1 MTSKRKNKHDVIV
14 GNYLKDEKKGLWV
27 CELRFTDPTGRR
39 TRKSVSATTKKRCIE
54 KAREL
59 RDQLLLTSPYVSKE
73 KITLKAFAE
82 NWMITTQK
90 MVLKPTTY
98 MRKEQVLR
106 YQVYPY
112 VGHIP
117 VNELNL
123 FSIQN
128 MVNQLDNQGL
138 TYSSIKKATDCI
150 RQIVNYYC
158 IVAKVDFNPLRGV
171 QLPTRKRRSSSDIVF
186 FSPEDCKKIIAA
198 ATALDKYGKPVYR
211 LGHAITVLIYTGMR
225 VGELLGMRWKDVDF
239 ENDLISVTGNAV
251 SCKVKGKYV
260 MVRQDSPKTNSGYRY
275 IPLTP
280 PAKEALKKLYEI
292 TGKKEYVMTNELGNI
307 FSYHHTNRMF
317 HAILKRCNIQVP
329 KGTGVHSLRHTFASL
344 LFEHDTDVKT
354 VSEIL
359 GHCETGITED
369 IYIHITNKRK
379 ALAMKNLG
387 NFLE

>member
-1 MTSKRKNKHDVIV
+1 MASKSPK
-14 GNYLKDEKKGLWV
+14 KDISTGKIYKDAGKDLWV
-27 CELRFTDPTGRR
+27 CEVRFTDPNGRR
-39 TRKSVSATTKKRCIE
+39 TKKTVSSKTKKACME
-54 KAREL
+54 KVRRV
-59 RDQLLLTSPYVSKE
+59 RDNIAFNSQTESKE
-73 KITLKAFAE
+73 KILFESFAE

-98 MRKEQVLR
+98 TRKEQVLR

-117 VNELNL
+117 VSELNL

-198 ATALDKYGKPVYR
+198 ATSLDKYGKPVYR

-292 TGKKEYVMTNELGNI
+292 TGTKEYVMTNELGNI